1 MLRKEWQ
8 HFTRVDEEMTSS
20 SKRKKKGIENKE
32 KKGGCVAVWVYPRE
46 GLEKGKRGT
55 NKIII

>member
-1 MLRKEWQ
+1 MA
-8 HFTRVDEEMTSS
+8 SS
-20 SKRKKKGIENKE
+20 SKRKKKGVENKE

-55 NKIII
+55 NKIIR